1 MYYGAPAGY
10 PQPGGRGPIGYPGQP
25 GPGGMPRPRF
35 YAPPNMPGMPPMAG
49 PYGQVPPQ
57 QCVRCLVRVC
67 ST

>member
-10 PQPGGRGPIGYPGQP
+10 PQPGARGGPIGYPGQP

-35 YAPPNMPGMPPMAG
+35 YAPPNGMPGMPPMAG

-57 QCVRCLVRVC
+57 QCV
-67 ST
+67 